1 MAQEKKYT
9 IKTFTD
15 EERNLIENTVFSAT
29 GMAATTPGF
38 LKFFQIFNILS
49 KQLEEEKK
57 KTKQLWAEN
66 TQLAKYAQ
74 TLENQI
80 GDYNRQPVATKSP
93 AGDKPETTVEKPET
107 AAPPTD
113 ISGDISVSLKDMWLK
128 NKKNAYL
135 LFVVGFV
142 FLFFLISRIGEN
154 ETITTTT
161 ATTTAT
167 AAPPTDTVFS
177 TSLDVEKAIREM
189 QNTLHAINSTSGE

>member
-15 EERNLIENTVFSAT
+15 EERNLIENTVYSAT
-29 GMAATTPGF
+29 GMQATTPGF
-38 LKFFQIFNILS
+38 LNFFQNFNILS

-80 GDYNRQPVATKSP
+80 GDYNRQPVATQSP
-93 AGDKPETTVEKPET
+93 AGDKQETTVEKPET

-113 ISGDISVSLKDMWLK
+113 ISGDNSVTLKQMWLK

-135 LFVVGFV
+135 LFVVGFI

-154 ETITTTT
+154 EAIATTT

-189 QNTLHAINSTSGE
+189 QNTLHAIKSTSGE

>member
-15 EERNLIENTVFSAT
+15 EERNLIENTVYSAT
-29 GMAATTPGF
+29 GMQATTPGF
-38 LKFFQIFNILS
+38 LNFFQNFNILS

-154 ETITTTT
+154 EATFYSLSILIRIETFQVPTT
-161 ATTTAT
+161 
-167 AAPPTDTVFS
+167 
-177 TSLDVEKAIREM
+177 
-189 QNTLHAINSTSGE
+189 